1 MLIMLSLLTRA
12 FRLLPNLLTRLPLV
26 HILQPGRHPA
36 CQQVLVLMLTQ
47 VRLPERLVALPQIRV
62 RIMPLISWPR
72 MDTEKLQVR

>member
-1 MLIMLSLLTRA
+1 MLCHSMRA
-12 FRLLPNLLTRLPLV
+12 FHLLRNPFIRLPLV
-26 HILQPGRHPA
+26 RLLQPGRLPVF
-36 CQQVLVLMLTQ
+36 QQVLVLMLTQ